1 MPDFTQRPDD
11 KFIDDAQSYLSD
23 LWRGAHED
31 WFTLD
36 SFFQRTFNVWQ
47 KSSDAS
53 KIVRP
58 DYRPSKPAN
67 IIKHAVDNMM
77 TFNPKVHRNPVG
89 RSDTKEEEAD
99 LAEVGLS
106 AILRDSAVRATQHPW
121 RTAATHLVHYSYA
134 VIEGPLPRFSGSKE
148 HTPDSNPIDIRAPN
162 PGSILMDP
170 MDKEPPFAIRR
181 GKMPAVKILELSQQK
196 VRQRRRN
203 AEVMDFEA
211 YKDTP
216 FMMVDFHEYWTEQ
229 WHAFRVPSQGSES
242 SPSSAQL
249 LYVEKNPM
257 GFLPYTHAF
266 GGFGIEPSDL
276 DAIDPR
282 FLARGILW
290 DALDSIRLQAQSRN
304 AKHQALIDAVF
315 APLLTAED
323 PEELKRRLAEGADI
337 LQVDDPNSTKPMQTQ
352 QIARWIFE
360 IDREYTEDIEE
371 ATVNRNQAG
380 LREQG
385 VVTVGQQQ
393 LLDTRARQRFNLPL
407 MELENMAA
415 ITGSRIL
422 NLVDNMDKLGGSIG
436 AYGKNIKKSW
446 LHGNYNCQV
455 SFEPSDPALSLQ
467 QRQQGLSEVAAG
479 VKDFETYW
487 EQDEGVTNI
496 AERWSRLARQQVR
509 TSPEIWAMFMQEA
522 AEEEGVGDE
531 FQASQEAAAEAGQG
545 EMGMPPMANGS
556 APEPLREPLSG
567 TTVKPAPLRGPI
579 PGGV

>member
-1 MPDFTQRPDD
+1 M
-11 KFIDDAQSYLSD
+11 
-23 LWRGAHED
+23 
-31 WFTLD
+31 
-36 SFFQRTFNVWQ
+36 
-47 KSSDAS
+47 
-53 KIVRP
+53 
-58 DYRPSKPAN
+58 
-67 IIKHAVDNMM
+67 
-77 TFNPKVHRNPVG
+77 
-89 RSDTKEEEAD
+89 
-99 LAEVGLS
+99 
-106 AILRDSAVRATQHPW
+106 
-121 RTAATHLVHYSYA
+121 
-134 VIEGPLPRFSGSKE
+134 
-148 HTPDSNPIDIRAPN
+148 
-162 PGSILMDP
+162 
-170 MDKEPPFAIRR
+170 
-181 GKMPAVKILELSQQK
+181 
-196 VRQRRRN
+196 
-203 AEVMDFEA
+203 
-211 YKDTP
+211 
-216 FMMVDFHEYWTEQ
+216 
-229 WHAFRVPSQGSES
+229 
-242 SPSSAQL
+242 
-249 LYVEKNPM
+249 
-257 GFLPYTHAF
+257 
-266 GGFGIEPSDL
+266 
-276 DAIDPR
+276 
-282 FLARGILW
+282 W

-509 TSPEIWAMFMQEA
+509 TSPEIWAMFLQEA

-531 FQASQEAAAEAGQG
+531 FQASQQAAAEAGQG